1 MTASDL
7 TDDDWQRLDAEA
19 KAALEA
25 VIAAAENS
33 GAYTSLGYKGGNV
46 YAFPTENGVAW
57 GMIGGESGTIITRG
71 ERGLGRKVKEDDED
85 EEQQQA
91 TQIAPAASEECRVFD
106 GAADYYSIALTHAGS
121 DENMFSAIFAALVQD
136 AAIDAEI
143 ARRIAGAYTGETSA
157 WPTREAAL
165 GAIETHFYAQRR
177 AVTASRDG
185 QARTHQGGAR

>member
-33 GAYTSLGYKGGNV
+33 GAYTSVGYEGGEV

-57 GMIGGESGTIITRG
+57 GMIGGESGTVIARG

-85 EEQQQA
+85 EEQQQT
-91 TQIAPAASEECRVFD
+91 TQIVPATGERCCVFE
-106 GAADYYSIALTHAGS
+106 GAAAYSVALADAGS
-121 DENMFSAIFAALVQD
+121 NENVFSGIFAALMRD
-136 AAIDAEI
+136 TAIDAETV
-143 ARRIAGAYTGETSA
+143 RRIAGAYTGEDNA

-165 GAIETHFYAQRR
+165 GAIETHFYAQRQ
-177 AVTASRDG
+177 AVTASQDG

>member
-7 TDDDWQRLDAEA
+7 TDDDWQRLDTEA

-33 GAYTSLGYKGGNV
+33 GAYTSVGYEGGEV

-57 GMIGGESGTIITRG
+57 GMIGGESGTVIARG

-85 EEQQQA
+85 QQQQDN
-91 TQIAPAASEECRVFD
+91 QIVPAAGEERRVFD
-106 GAADYYSIALTHAGS
+106 GAAAYSVALTHAGS
-121 DENMFSAIFAALVQD
+121 DENMFSAIFAALMRD
-136 AAIDAEI
+136 AAIDRETAQ
-143 ARRIAGAYTGETSA
+143 RIAGAYTGEDSA

-165 GAIETHFYAQRR
+165 GAIETHFYAQRQM
-177 AVTASRDG
+177 VTASQDG
-185 QARTHQGGAR
+185 QARTHHGGAR

>member
-7 TDDDWQRLDAEA
+7 TDDDWQRLDTEA

-33 GAYTSLGYKGGNV
+33 GAYTSVGYEGGEV

-57 GMIGGESGTIITRG
+57 GMIGGESGTVIARG

-85 EEQQQA
+85 QQQQDN
-91 TQIAPAASEECRVFD
+91 QIVPAAGEERRVFD
-106 GAADYYSIALTHAGS
+106 GAAAYSVALTHAGS
-121 DENMFSAIFAALVQD
+121 DENVFSAIFAALMRD
-136 AAIDAEI
+136 AAIDRET
-143 ARRIAGAYTGETSA
+143 ARRIAGAYTGENSA

-165 GAIETHFYAQRR
+165 GAIETHFYAQRQV
-177 AVTASRDG
+177 VTASQDG
-185 QARTHQGGAR
+185 QARTHHGGAR